1 MHRHHLIPKHMGG
14 GDEEENLTPPI
25 SIKLHA
31 EFHRDLYEQFGAKED
46 YIAWQA
52 LSGRI
57 TSEEARLMAAKAGQE
72 RSEKYKNRKFKDHL
86 DKVRTKEG
94 CSRGGKAASKS
105 LVEWIKANK
114 ETHRETCAKNGR
126 VKRNQIPH
134 EYLGVVYESKKS
146 LQEDTKLSN
155 TGFYSKLRKGEIVR
169 LIKETEGA

>member
-1 MHRHHLIPKHMGG
+1 MGG
-14 GDEEENLTPPI
+14 GDGEENLTPPI

-31 EFHRDLYEQFGAKED
+31 EFHRDLYERFGAKED

-72 RSEKYKNRKFKDHL
+72 KSEKYKNREFKDHL
-86 DKVRTKEG
+86 DKVRTQES

-105 LVEWIKANK
+105 LVAWIKANK
-114 ETHRETCAKNGR
+114 EKHRQTCSKNGK
-126 VKRNQIPH
+126 VKRNKIPH

-146 LQEDTKLSN
+146 LQEATKLSN

-169 LIKETEGA
+169 LIKEIEE